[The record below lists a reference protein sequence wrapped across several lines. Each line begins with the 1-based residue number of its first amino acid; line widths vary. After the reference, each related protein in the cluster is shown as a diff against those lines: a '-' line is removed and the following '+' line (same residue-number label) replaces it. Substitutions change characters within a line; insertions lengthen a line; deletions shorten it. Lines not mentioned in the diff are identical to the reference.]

1 MSVVSARIP
10 CMATVFGETEAH
22 PIASAVARIHA
33 ELDDLTD
40 VSGWSLTGP
49 ELADTLTMLAVLSNR
64 VAELELRVARQAD
77 RTDLG
82 TEEGAADTA
91 SHWANQTRQTKR
103 DTKRRVALAAL
114 LDVDHEPVRT
124 AMAAGLVSEEQAAV
138 IVRGV
143 EAIPVEHRPD
153 AEAHLIELAA
163 EHDPVALR
171 RLAARI
177 LEVVAPDIAEDHERK
192 ALERQEALAEEACRF
207 TITDDGHGLCH
218 GRFTLPTPVGAMLK
232 QSVLAMNAPKHR
244 AHSGTPKGLGH
255 AFCEYVTR
263 YPVDRLPHAGG
274 VDATVVVTMT
284 LDNLLGRSETPA
296 YLDTG
301 DPITAA
307 QARRL
312 ACEANLIPLVL
323 GGKSEILDQG
333 RATRFHTKAQR
344 IAIAHRDNH
353 CTALGC
359 DWPAA
364 LCHVHHNMPWSRG
377 GKTTVNDGRL
387 LCPRH
392 HSYAHNPKYEMK
404 TIPNGRVVFS
414 RS

>member
-1 MSVVSARIP
+1 
-10 CMATVFGETEAH
+10 MATVFDDTTRHPVTSTIAAIAQQLHDIADLGLWTLGPAETDANL
-22 PIASAVARIHA
+22 SA
-33 ELDDLTD
+33 
-40 VSGWSLTGP
+40 
-49 ELADTLTMLAVLSNR
+49 LAQLRHQVD
-64 VAELELRVARQAD
+64 ELELRHAHHAARLS
-77 RTDLG
+77 LG
-82 TEEGAADTA
+82 TATGATDTA
-91 SHWANQTRQTKR
+91 NHWANQTRQTKR
-103 DTKRRVALAAL
+103 DTKRRMQLAHALDA
-114 LDVDHEPVRT
+114 DHEPVRD

-143 EAIPVEHRPD
+143 EALPVEHRSD

-177 LEVVAPDIAEDHERK
+177 LEVVAPEIAEDHERR
-192 ALERQEALAEEACRF
+192 AWERQEGLAEEACRF
-207 TITDDGHGLCH
+207 TIADDGHGLCH
-218 GRFTLPTPVGAMLK
+218 GRFTLPSPVGAMLK

-255 AFCEYVTR
+255 AFSEYVTR
-263 YPVDRLPHAGG
+263 YPTDRLPHAGG

-284 LDNLLGRSETPA
+284 LENLLGTSETPA
-296 YLDTG
+296 VLDTG
-301 DPITAA
+301 DPITAG

-364 LCHVHHNMPWSRG
+364 LSHVHHNVPWSRG

-392 HSYAHNPKYEMK
+392 HGYAHNPKYEMK
-404 TIPNGRVVFS
+404 TLPNGRVVFS
-414 RS
+414 RT

>member
-1 MSVVSARIP
+1 
-10 CMATVFGETEAH
+10 MATVFDDTTRHPVTSTIAAIAQQLRDIADLGLWTLGPAETGANL
-22 PIASAVARIHA
+22 S
-33 ELDDLTD
+33 
-40 VSGWSLTGP
+40 SLAQ
-49 ELADTLTMLAVLSNR
+49 LRHQID
-64 VAELELRVARQAD
+64 ELELRHAHHAERLS
-77 RTDLG
+77 LG
-82 TEEGAADTA
+82 PAAGATDTA
-91 SHWANQTRQTKR
+91 SHWANQTRQIKR
-103 DTKRRVALAAL
+103 DTKRRMQLAHA
-114 LDVDHEPVRT
+114 LDVDHEPVRD

-138 IVRGV
+138 IVRGAD
-143 EAIPVEHRPD
+143 AIPVEHRHD
-153 AEAHLIELAA
+153 AEVHLIELAS

-171 RLAARI
+171 RLAARV
-177 LEVVAPDIAEDHERK
+177 LEVVAPEIAEDHERR

-207 TITDDGHGLCH
+207 TIADDGHGLCH
-218 GRFTLPTPVGAMLK
+218 GRFTLPSPVGAMLK
-232 QSVLAMNAPKHR
+232 QAILAMNAPKHR
-244 AHSGTPKGLGH
+244 HHTGTPKGLGH

-263 YPVDRLPHAGG
+263 YPTDRLPQAGG

-284 LDNLLGRSETPA
+284 LENLLSRSETPA

-307 QARRL
+307 QARKL
-312 ACEANLIPLVL
+312 ACEANIIPLVL

-344 IAIAHRDNH
+344 LAIGHRDRH

-364 LCHVHHNMPWSRG
+364 LSHVHHNEPWSRG

-392 HSYAHNPKYEMK
+392 HGYAHSPKYAMK

-414 RS
+414 RT